1 MTPGSASAKTE
12 KQNTGEGARAGTA
25 GVAGVR
31 DGNGLEA
38 GLWAGMTRKLLY
50 EKQRLKT
57 NS

>member
-12 KQNTGEGARAGTA
+12 KQKTGCGARAGA
-25 GVAGVR
+25 AGVR